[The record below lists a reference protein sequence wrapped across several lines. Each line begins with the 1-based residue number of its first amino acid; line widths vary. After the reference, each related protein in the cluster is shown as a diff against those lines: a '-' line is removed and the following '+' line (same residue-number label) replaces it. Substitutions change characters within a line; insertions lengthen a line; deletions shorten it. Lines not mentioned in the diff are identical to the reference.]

1 MAVFKGLLPFGP
13 ALIKVNDRLKL
24 KFPAFT
30 HAWPTGEAESIALQD
45 LQDKLVTGFE
55 PATG

>member
-24 KFPAFT
+24 KFPTFT
-30 HAWPTGEAESIALQD
+30 YAWPTGEAESIALQD
-45 LQDKLVTGFE
+45 LQDKLVTRLE
-55 PATG
+55 LATG